1 MRTKKKFGQHILTD
15 PEIAKR
21 IVHSLSV
28 FSEKGTSEYKT
39 VLEIGPGRG
48 VLTQFLV
55 DQPFDLVAVEIDPD
69 MIVHLQQNLPSLKK
83 ILLGD
88 FLDLDLKK
96 QFGYQVAVIGNF
108 PYYISSQIVF
118 RILENKEMIPEMVGM
133 FQKEVALRICGN
145 SISKDYSV
153 ISVLTQAYYDA
164 KYLFDVKPGSFFP
177 PPKVVSG
184 VVLLTRK
191 KEIPDCDE
199 KILRLV
205 VKTSFNQRRKTLR
218 NSLKA
223 IISDHS
229 LLADHFFDKRPE
241 QLNLN
246 EFISLTNSLEPH
258 LRHEPRKSAD
268 HG

>member
-1 MRTKKKFGQHILTD
+1 MHTKKKFGQHILNE

-28 FSEKGTSEYKT
+28 FNKEKNADYKT

-69 MIVHLQQNLPSLKK
+69 MIVHLQQNLPALKK
-83 ILLGD
+83 ILSGD
-88 FLDLDLKK
+88 FLDLDIQK
-96 QFGYQVAVIGNF
+96 QFNEQVAIIGNF

-133 FQKEVALRICGN
+133 FQKEVAKRICGN
-145 SISKDYSV
+145 PESGDYSV

-191 KEIPDCDE
+191 KDFPNCDE

-223 IISDHS
+223 IISDHA

-246 EFISLTNSLEPH
+246 EFIALTNSLEPH
-258 LRHEPRKSAD
+258 LKHETQKSPD
-268 HG
+268 H